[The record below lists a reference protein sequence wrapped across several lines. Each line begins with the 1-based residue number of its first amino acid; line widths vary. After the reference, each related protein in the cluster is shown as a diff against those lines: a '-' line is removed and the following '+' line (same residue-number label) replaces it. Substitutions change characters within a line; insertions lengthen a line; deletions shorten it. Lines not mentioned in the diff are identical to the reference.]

1 MLKFYGAAICST
13 CRDMKQKLEE
23 KGIEYEY
30 IDITANIKNLR
41 AFLALRDTLPAY
53 ESIKAEGRVGI
64 PTFVWDDGTVSLD
77 TDWLETP
84 VGSFGCADC

>member
-13 CRDMKQKLEE
+13 CRDTKQKLEE

-41 AFLALRDTLPAY
+41 AFLALRDTLPIY
-53 ESIKAEGRVGI
+53 DSIKAEGRVGI
-64 PTFVWDDGTVSLD
+64 PSFVWDDGSVSLD
-77 TDWLETP
+77 TDWLDAP
-84 VGSFGCADC
+84 VSGCADC

>member
-13 CRDMKQKLEE
+13 CRDTKKLLEE

-30 IDITANIKNLR
+30 VDITASIKNLR

-53 ESIKAEGRVGI
+53 ESIKAAGRVGI
-64 PTFVWDDGTVSLD
+64 PTFVWDDGSVTLD
-77 TDWLETP
+77 TDWLEGDT
-84 VGSFGCADC
+84 GFCKDC